1 MALAAREKKST
12 VSVDKS
18 EENLSEAGFFPCFQG
33 ASLMCLKNRQI
44 NKILNLIDKNF

>member
-18 EENLSEAGFFPCFQG
+18 EENLSEARFFPCFQG

-44 NKILNLIDKNF
+44 YKTLIYIKKNF